1 MRRALRSV
9 TGRHWKEYKMLNYMV
24 FTSSTNVLQY
34 LGTTEGTEDSFGL
47 MKFFDA
53 VVFRFLT
60 VFKCRNFFFLK
71 ECFVSEGNVALP
83 PDTECLASLHL

>member
-1 MRRALRSV
+1 MWRALRSV
-9 TGRHWKEYKMLNYMV
+9 TGRHWKEYKILNYMV
-24 FTSSTNVLQY
+24 FTSFTNVLQY

-60 VFKCRNFFFLK
+60 VFKCRFF
-71 ECFVSEGNVALP
+71 
-83 PDTECLASLHL
+83 